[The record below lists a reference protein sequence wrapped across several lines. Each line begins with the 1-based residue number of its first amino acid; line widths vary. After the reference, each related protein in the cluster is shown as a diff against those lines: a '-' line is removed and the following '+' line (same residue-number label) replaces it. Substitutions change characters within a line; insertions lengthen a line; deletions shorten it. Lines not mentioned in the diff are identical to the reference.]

1 MRELLNMAKGTP
13 GDAGGLRGLLSLDR
27 HPDLLSVFQS
37 GSIEDDY
44 EVEKEPIASSNQFLS
59 SPRET
64 IPCTKHNDKL
74 NKITKQLTAS
84 HGNNQGG
91 H

>member
-1 MRELLNMAKGTP
+1 MMRELLNMAKGTP

-44 EVEKEPIASSNQFLS
+44 EVEKEPIASEKFVYLYERVATR
-59 SPRET
+59 SPRSPLHPSPLVEF
-64 IPCTKHNDKL
+64 CCSYL
-74 NKITKQLTAS
+74 NYLHS
-84 HGNNQGG
+84 
-91 H
+91 